1 MIYELS
7 RQAKADIKAIIRYTD
22 RYFGEAQTTGEYV
35 DGLFYSFGL
44 LTDNPRMGREWDGD
58 KTALCLPHAPCLL
71 PDSRRPDFC
80 HPDPACEPKLAIA
93 ALPHSVFPTIARSLP
108 RRIAA
113 RGALL

>member
-22 RYFGEAQTTGEYV
+22 RYFGEAQTAEYI

-58 KTALCLPHAPCLL
+58 KRRYVYRMHHVYYRILGERIFITQIRHASQSPL
-71 PDSRRPDFC
+71 
-80 HPDPACEPKLAIA
+80 
-93 ALPHSVFPTIARSLP
+93 
-108 RRIAA
+108 
-113 RGALL
+113 